1 MNLISVLKNNHLS
14 AKFHIPKTHQRMAA
28 AVWSLEAAE
37 QNFVN
42 LTANENVLSMTSSR
56 FLTMKLGGRYLLEDL
71 TKPPSS
77 ALTAAKGDFTF
88 PSLGAVVNFVREGQ
102 QALSAMLG
110 ADWVEMRPLS
120 GVHATLV
127 TLASLTSL
135 GDTVF
140 SLAPGQGGHFATAP
154 LASRIGRH
162 GLFIPWNERANE
174 PDYRKLCQKLKSR
187 CGKALIF
194 IDPGLPLGPFPLQ
207 KLRDALGPNVTIVY
221 DASHCLGLIAGNV
234 FLNPFNEGADIVQG
248 NTHKSFPGAHKGI
261 IAGRRADLFQ
271 SIRSVLDNE
280 LVSSC
285 HTGALLAN
293 ACTALEMQAYGHDYA
308 RQMTSLAR
316 GLENELA
323 SLGHP
328 TISGSS
334 THIVALPVADTSQAA
349 AVTANLMGVGMRVN
363 SRVVG
368 KTPLLRLGLQELT
381 RRGLQLDD
389 LGILAGIL
397 ANSLENAM
405 QMEKHRGEIKELAR
419 RLSSTT
425 YSFDTKG
432 VF

>member
-1 MNLISVLKNNHLS
+1 
-14 AKFHIPKTHQRMAA
+14 
-28 AVWSLEAAE
+28 
-37 QNFVN
+37 
-42 LTANENVLSMTSSR
+42 
-56 FLTMKLGGRYLLEDL
+56 
-71 TKPPSS
+71 
-77 ALTAAKGDFTF
+77 
-88 PSLGAVVNFVREGQ
+88 
-102 QALSAMLG
+102 
-110 ADWVEMRPLS
+110 
-120 GVHATLV
+120 
-127 TLASLTSL
+127 
-135 GDTVF
+135 
-140 SLAPGQGGHFATAP
+140 
-154 LASRIGRH
+154 
-162 GLFIPWNERANE
+162 
-174 PDYRKLCQKLKSR
+174 
-187 CGKALIF
+187 
-194 IDPGLPLGPFPLQ
+194 
-207 KLRDALGPNVTIVY
+207 
-221 DASHCLGLIAGNV
+221 
-234 FLNPFNEGADIVQG
+234 
-248 NTHKSFPGAHKGI
+248 
-261 IAGRRADLFQ
+261 
-271 SIRSVLDNE
+271 
-280 LVSSC
+280 
-285 HTGALLAN
+285 
-293 ACTALEMQAYGHDYA
+293 MQAYGHDYA

-425 YSFDTKG
+425 HSFDTKG